1 MHKFITIE
9 RRPPTPSHIHQGANT
24 QQNTPTLPIAIPST
38 GGANAP
44 RFPSESQNLLV
55 FTDGACVRNGKPGAK
70 GSYAVVWPKHMHLNF
85 ARLLPPNEKQTNNR
99 AELRAVLAAI
109 EQANA
114 VVDPSMSKTLIV
126 HTDSML
132 IVNTVTKWM
141 AAWKRNKWRKAGK
154 DGAPVMNV
162 DLLKTLDLRLGQ
174 RNVVFRF
181 VRAHTN
187 RRDFDSVHNHIVD
200 QLATGVLHG
209 VAR

>member
-9 RRPPTPSHIHQGANT
+9 RRPPTPSATHQGINT
-24 QQNTPTLPIAIPST
+24 QQHTPTLPIAIPST

-141 AAWKRNKWRKAGK
+141 AAWKRNNWRKAGK

-162 DLLKTLDLRLGQ
+162 DLLKTLDQRLGQ
-174 RNVVFRF
+174 RNIVFRF